1 MTDTATPD
9 VPAPGAIDPNAA
21 GAQRQVLLQK
31 IYVKDASLEV
41 PMAPQVFTKQWQP
54 QLDVQVNTEA
64 KPLEGDALQVVLA
77 VTVTAKLGEEV
88 AFLVEAQQAGIFTV
102 RGFTQPEEKAAVA
115 AAYCPNLL
123 FPFARETIADL
134 VQRAGFPQLLL
145 QPINFDALYLEH
157 LQRARAQAATPAPA
171 PANSVN

>member
-1 MTDTATPD
+1 MTDTATPAA
-9 VPAPGAIDPNAA
+9 PAAA
-21 GAQRQVLLQK
+21 TASNDTVQRQVLLQK

-41 PMAPQVFTKQWQP
+41 PQAPLVFTRQWQP
-54 QLDVQVNTEA
+54 TLDVQVNTEA
-64 KPLEGDALQVVLA
+64 KPLEGDSLHVVLS
-77 VTVTAKLGEEV
+77 VTVTAKLGEDV

-102 RGFTQPEEKAAVA
+102 RGFTSAEEKQAVA

-123 FPFARETIADL
+123 FPFARETVADL

-157 LQRARAQAATPAPA
+157 MQRSRAQQDSAQPAAAPT
-171 PANSVN
+171 VN